1 MDLIQKAVIGVSSC
15 INISALNGGTLSGE
29 KSNVAKYQQYLCAAH
44 TYLTHVTATLRVP
57 GLGNGVCPVSQ
68 AIEAPENDPLARA
81 LGGMVDATSML
92 HGRLGITIMG
102 GKFGVGGS
110 PARSACRSGKPAGVA

>member
-68 AIEAPENDPLARA
+68 AIEAPENDPPAR
-81 LGGMVDATSML
+81 VDATSML